1 LWVPL
6 YGAVREAEERT
17 VAKKRIAVLISGR
30 GSNFRAILEE
40 TRQGGINGE
49 VVLVISDNP
58 DAKGLLYAKENTVP
72 RMVFVLSEGERR
84 SNYFERI
91 IARLEESDVDLIC
104 LAGFMKVLS
113 SNIVER
119 YRNRIVNIHPALLP
133 AFPGE
138 NAQGQAVAY
147 GVKVSGCTVHFVDEG
162 VDTGPIII
170 QETVRVLDDDTEQ
183 TLAARILE
191 KEHEIYPIAVKLFC
205 DDALTVEGR
214 SVRILKEQG
223 GTHETT
229 ESVR

>member
-1 LWVPL
+1 MV
-6 YGAVREAEERT
+6 
-17 VAKKRIAVLISGR
+17 KKRIAVLISGR

-40 TRQGGINGE
+40 TKQGGINGE
-49 VVLVISDNP
+49 VVLVISDNH
-58 DAKGLLYAKENTVP
+58 DAKGLLYAKENAVP
-72 RMVFVLSEGERR
+72 RMVFVRQEGERR
-84 SNYFERI
+84 SSYFERI
-91 IARLEESDVDLIC
+91 IAQLEESNVDLIC
-104 LAGFMKVLS
+104 LAGFMKALS
-113 SNIVER
+113 GNIVER

-170 QETVRVLDDDTEQ
+170 QEAVQVLEDDTEQ

-223 GTHETT
+223 GTHEAT

>member
-1 LWVPL
+1 MV
-6 YGAVREAEERT
+6 
-17 VAKKRIAVLISGR
+17 KKRIAVLISGR

-40 TRQGGINGE
+40 TKQGGINGE
-49 VVLVISDNP
+49 VVLVISDNH
-58 DAKGLLYAKENTVP
+58 DAKGLLYAKENAVP
-72 RMVFVLSEGERR
+72 RMVFVRQEGERR

-91 IARLEESDVDLIC
+91 IAQLEESNVDLIC
-104 LAGFMKVLS
+104 LAGFMKALS
-113 SNIVER
+113 GNIVER

-170 QETVRVLDDDTEQ
+170 QEAVQVLEDDTEQ

-229 ESVR
+229 ERVR